1 MIRTYNRGIRKAP
14 RRVLRKTTEAKIRVV
29 ALGFKRKEPMKGR
42 F

>member
-1 MIRTYNRGIRKAP
+1 MIRACKRGIKKAP
-14 RRVLRKTTEAKIRVV
+14 ERVLRKTTEAKIRVV